1 MDPLNIP
8 RPQGAIVN
16 FSQLIAGLLGLFI
29 LSAGLITFVYIML
42 GGLRLI
48 TAGGNKENAKAAMG
62 QIMHAMIGLIV
73 VLAAWGAM
81 TFMQQLTG
89 ACFGIGCG
97 IDILMM
103 FNPNG

>member
-8 RPQGAIVN
+8 KPQGAIVN
-16 FSQLIAGLLGLFI
+16 FNQLIAGLLTLSI
-29 LSAGLITFVYIML
+29 LVAGFITFLYIML

-62 QIMHAMIGLIV
+62 QIMHAMVGLIV

-89 ACFGIGCG
+89 ACFGFGCG

-103 FNPNG
+103 FNTNG

>member
-8 RPQGAIVN
+8 KPQGAIVN

-73 VLAAWGAM
+73 VLAA
-81 TFMQQLTG
+81 
-89 ACFGIGCG
+89 
-97 IDILMM
+97 
-103 FNPNG
+103 

>member
-1 MDPLNIP
+1 MDQLNIP
-8 RPQGAIVN
+8 KPQGAIVN
-16 FSQLIAGLLGLFI
+16 FSQLIAGLLTLFI
-29 LSAGLITFVYIML
+29 VVAGLITFLYILL

-48 TAGGNKENAKAAMG
+48 TSGGNKENAKAAMG
-62 QIMHAMIGLIV
+62 QIMHAMIGLFV

-89 ACFGIGCG
+89 ACFGFGCG

-103 FNPNG
+103 FNPNS